1 MNENLKVNEVF
12 QFMREFGID
21 LINRY
26 GDLII
31 DEPTNTYTSIT
42 NCNDMDDVKT
52 SVVFALCRPICKGL
66 KERDANRLLERV
78 NSYFHAELTRNDM
91 SRLYEELCYVDKF
104 TDFKEFIQRGF
115 PMSELSEVSE

>member
-12 QFMREFGID
+12 QFMREFGVD

-115 PMSELSEVSE
+115 PMSELSEASE